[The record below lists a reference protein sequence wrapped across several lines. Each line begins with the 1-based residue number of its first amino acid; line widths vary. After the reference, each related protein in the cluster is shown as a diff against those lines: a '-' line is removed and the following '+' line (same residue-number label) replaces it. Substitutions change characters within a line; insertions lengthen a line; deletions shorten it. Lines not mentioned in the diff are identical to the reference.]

1 MAKINPYELINQQYT
16 NANGDIYRVKEYI
29 GKDSEL
35 KHLYTIQFIDT
46 KHEQHEER
54 TKIIKSKCRDL
65 MKEKANKSKIKQVK
79 LKERARLSKKHE
91 AEYKKF
97 DMQDVPILAL
107 DQASNTGYCVILN
120 NSVKKYGL
128 IEKKYEDFYLNAC
141 YLVAEVT
148 KLIIQHKIKIV
159 FIEDIYLGLNA
170 NVMEKLAGL
179 KGMMISCSL
188 LNNCEHEIIHPNS
201 WKTYH
206 QLGYDRKEQKEKSI
220 ELAKR
225 ILKNADIDDN
235 VADAVLIGVF
245 AAKTLRRD

>member
-1 MAKINPYELINQQYT
+1 MSKINPYELINKQYT
-16 NANGDIYRVKEYI
+16 NANGDIYTVKAYI
-29 GKDSEL
+29 GKDSKL
-35 KHLYTIQFIDT
+35 KHLYTIQFNDT

-65 MKEKANKSKIKQVK
+65 MKEKANKSKIKQIK

-91 AEYKKF
+91 AEYKNF
-97 DMQDVPILAL
+97 AMQDVPILAL

-120 NSVKKYGL
+120 NSIKKYGL

-141 YLVAEVT
+141 YLVVEVT
-148 KLIIQHKIKIV
+148 KLIIKYKIKIV
-159 FIEDIYLGLNA
+159 FIEDIFLGLNA

-179 KGMMISCSL
+179 KGMMISCAV
-188 LNNCEHEIIHPNS
+188 LNNCEYEVIHSPS

-220 ELAKR
+220 ELAR
-225 ILKNADIDDN
+225 SILKNADIDDN